1 MFRIVIAEDEDF
13 IRDGIKSLIKE
24 ALPDS
29 EIIGDFA
36 DGEMVIETV
45 KKQHVDLI
53 ITDIRMPKVS
63 GIDIAKY
70 VYEHKL
76 NIPILMITAYRNFEY
91 AKDALNYNVKNL
103 ITKPIDFDEFV
114 SSINSI
120 LKEKNSISALEDAYR
135 VSNNLIKKRNDMRTA
150 FYRYTSGS
158 IDFEA
163 LSNEYPEEMAKYRK
177 NFCYLID
184 FRLEAR
190 MSVETPEWENFCDI
204 SNNRFEAFCLRAGKN
219 SADILLIVFA
229 ENHEEILKEYVF
241 EVKKFI
247 KSNYKSDIKYNSRGY
262 QNFLLIPIENMR
274 GFVSL
279 YTGYL
284 LSKNVLCDDL
294 LEKLYENST
303 DLWFINFLYAVI
315 NNLKENVE
323 MDTDRFLTSAR
334 FAENKDEI
342 KKVFY
347 DIQKAVSS
355 GSDSKILSV
364 KAYISDHYNENLSL
378 ESVAEAFNL
387 NPSYFSRMFKK
398 ETGEKF
404 ADYLIRFKI
413 KKAKELLAD
422 GTYSLDEICEKIGY
436 NSVSYFSKVFKAYTG
451 MTLKQYRDSFGD

>member
-229 ENHEEILKEYVF
+229 ENHEEILKEYIC

-247 KSNYKSDIKYNSRGY
+247 KSNYKSELRYNSRGY

-284 LSKNVLCDDL
+284 LNKNVLCDDL

-334 FAENKDEI
+334 FAESKDEI

-364 KAYISDHYNENLSL
+364 KAYISDHYNENISL
-378 ESVAEAFNL
+378 ESVAENFNL

-398 ETGEKF
+398 
-404 ADYLIRFKI
+404 
-413 KKAKELLAD
+413 
-422 GTYSLDEICEKIGY
+422 
-436 NSVSYFSKVFKAYTG
+436 
-451 MTLKQYRDSFGD
+451 